1 MIILWGNCLGT
12 RWKTSGTAGW
22 KPQRNQ
28 IIEVPSLIGL
38 MSLNYCKV
46 DLWLHFGKSNLEF
59 RRRKEKIQIP
69 WRNYCHN
76 GNPISHLL
84 LYNTSPQKQVTSI
97 AADMYYS
104 HSMSGIW
111 EQLGHRL
118 VSPNGSQDVVRDCSH
133 PKASVGQE
141 DPYLGGWTDSWQ
153 DISVPCHVD
162 FSKGL
167 LSSLTTWWLASLG
180 FMTVRHKHNAFY
192 DLASEVTHCYFY
204 NVLWVIKSQ
213 LSFLLWKE
221 IIQECEN

>member
-38 MSLNYCKV
+38 MSLNYWKV

-84 LYNTSPQKQVTSI
+84 LYNTSPQNQVTSI

-118 VSPNGSQDVVRDCSH
+118 VSPNGIVKMWSGTAVIQRLQSGRRTHTWEVGLTLGRIFLFLVTLTSPKGSWVPSQLDDWLPS
-133 PKASVGQE
+133 
-141 DPYLGGWTDSWQ
+141 DSWQ
-153 DISVPCHVD
+153 
-162 FSKGL
+162 
-167 LSSLTTWWLASLG
+167 
-180 FMTVRHKHNAFY
+180 
-192 DLASEVTHCYFY
+192 
-204 NVLWVIKSQ
+204 
-213 LSFLLWKE
+213 
-221 IIQECEN
+221 